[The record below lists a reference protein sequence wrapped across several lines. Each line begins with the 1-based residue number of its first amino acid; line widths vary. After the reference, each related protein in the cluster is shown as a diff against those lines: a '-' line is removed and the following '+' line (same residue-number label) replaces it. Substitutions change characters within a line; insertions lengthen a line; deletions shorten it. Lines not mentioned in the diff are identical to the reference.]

1 MLVTP
6 LLRCANLEQTRQYYR
21 DVLGFTVSDSAGST
35 LTVCLQDSHLL
46 FTEQDLWPPQPI
58 GCTGT
63 FYLAI
68 EGIEAY
74 FQQVRAQAEI
84 AWPLQ
89 DMDYG
94 AREFGVLDCNGYY
107 LAFSQ
112 RRSDAA
118 DAVSAAS

>member
-21 DVLGFTVSDSAGST
+21 DVLGFTVSDSARST

-46 FTEQDLWPPQPI
+46 FTEQDLWPQPI

-94 AREFGVLDCNGYY
+94 AREFGVRDCNGYY

-112 RRSDAA
+112 RRSAAA